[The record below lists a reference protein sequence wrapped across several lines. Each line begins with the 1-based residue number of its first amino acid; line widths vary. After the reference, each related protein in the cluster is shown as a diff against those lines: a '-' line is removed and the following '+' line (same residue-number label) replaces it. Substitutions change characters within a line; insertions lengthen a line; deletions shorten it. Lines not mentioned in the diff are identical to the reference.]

1 MSGAVLTLAA
11 GVPAA
16 LSAAASF
23 GISSVLQYRAT
34 HEVPSRPVGQP
45 RLLVDLVRRP
55 QWRLSIGLAAV
66 GFAMQVLALR
76 LAPLTLV
83 QPLLVTGVLWYVLLG
98 AMIFHRRVDR
108 VIVAG
113 TLLCVASLSAFLV
126 LADPAPAPEGS
137 RAGLSRLIPLALIL
151 SVVVAGCV
159 ALSAAADRRRRALPI
174 ALAAG
179 ICYGATAALVRSL
192 SSHFGG
198 GLGAV
203 LGQWETYAIFVLGPL
218 GVLFSQNSYQAGPMG
233 APALTII
240 TVTDPLVSIAAGV
253 VWLGESVQS
262 GTWRLLGEALALVA
276 LSGGVLLVAS
286 RAPHVTKSTPAG
298 ETAPGRQEARS
309 AEGRA

>member
-16 LSAAASF
+16 LAAAASF
-23 GISSVLQYRAT
+23 GISSVLQYGAT

-55 QWRLSIGLAAV
+55 QWRWSIGLAAL
-66 GFAMQVLALR
+66 GFALQVLALR

-83 QPLLVTGVLWYVLLG
+83 QPLLITGVLWYVVLA
-98 AMIFHRRVDR
+98 AMIFHRRIDR
-108 VIVAG
+108 VIASG

-126 LADPAPAPEGS
+126 LADPAPAAEGS
-137 RAGLSRLIPLALIL
+137 RAGLSRLVPLALIFGA
-151 SVVVAGCV
+151 VVVACV
-159 ALSAAADRRRRALPI
+159 AVSAASDRRRRALPL
-174 ALAAG
+174 ALATG

-198 GLGAV
+198 GLGEV
-203 LGQWETYAIFVLGPL
+203 LGQWETYAILVLGPL
-218 GVLFSQNSYQAGPMG
+218 GVLFSQNAYQAGPMG

-253 VWLGESVQS
+253 VWLGESVHA
-262 GTWRLLGEALALVA
+262 GTWRLVGEALALAV
-276 LSGGVLLVAS
+276 LSAGVLLVAS
-286 RAPHVTKSTPAG
+286 RAPHVTASTAAGRPAPEHQG
-298 ETAPGRQEARS
+298 ARS
-309 AEGRA
+309 AEGTA